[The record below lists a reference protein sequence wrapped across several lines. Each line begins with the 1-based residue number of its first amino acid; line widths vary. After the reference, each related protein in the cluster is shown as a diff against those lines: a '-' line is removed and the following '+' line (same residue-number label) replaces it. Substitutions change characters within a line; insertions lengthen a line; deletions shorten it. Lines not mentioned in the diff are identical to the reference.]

1 MRFVVVQII
10 IILLLF
16 FFEIGS
22 IFSDKG
28 STRELYINKPAYQSL
43 NLVLNNDLSD
53 FDATGSLDQSVDGF
67 LKKWDIKG
75 ASVAVTQNGRLVYA
89 KGFGYADVE
98 SARKMEPGN
107 IFRIASVSKLIT
119 AVAIMQ
125 LAEQDKLKLDDKVF
139 GPYGILNDSVYLDFR
154 DPRVEKIT
162 VQDLLVH
169 KSGWSGRK
177 GDVMFIPHVIAYKM
191 KSPLPVDQETTIRYA
206 LTKKLNYSPGSKYSY
221 SNLGY
226 AILGEVIEKVSGIE
240 YEDYVKL
247 AILNPL
253 GISDMHIGNS
263 FYEDKLF
270 NEVRYYIPDGSSP
283 VLAYN
288 SNKEYATRAY
298 GGSNI
303 EVLGAAGGWVASPA
317 ELLKLVAAIDG
328 FNTKP
333 DILSQESINLMT
345 NNGKKGREMFGWKG
359 SDGYGTWW
367 RTGTLS
373 GSSAQ
378 LIRQKN
384 GISWIIILN
393 TTTSKNSRIHREVS
407 RMMFQAINSVKDWPE
422 HDLFYYDQ
430 PAPVPSRYLTRI
442 ESR

>member
-1 MRFVVVQII
+1 MRFVIVQII

-28 STRELYINKPAYQSL
+28 STRELYINEPAYQSL
-43 NLVLNNDLSD
+43 NLVLDNKLSD
-53 FDATGSLDQSVDGF
+53 YEGTKDLDQAINSF
-67 LKKWDIKG
+67 MNKWEIKG
-75 ASVAVTQNGRLVYA
+75 ASVAVTKNGRLVYA

-98 SARKMEPGN
+98 AGRKMEPGN

-119 AVAIMQ
+119 AVAIMH
-125 LAEQDKLKLDDKVF
+125 LVEQEKLDLDDEVF
-139 GPYGILNDSVYLDFR
+139 GLNGILNDSIYLDYR
-154 DPRVEKIT
+154 DNRVEQIT
-162 VQDLLVH
+162 VRHLLLH

-177 GDVMFIPHVIAYKM
+177 GDVMFTPHVIAYKM
-191 KSPLPVDQETTIRYA
+191 KSPFPVDTETTIRYA
-206 LTKKLNYSPGSKYSY
+206 LTKRLNYNPGSKYSY

-226 AILGEVIEKVSGIE
+226 AILGEIIEKVSGIG
-240 YEDYVKL
+240 YQDYVKL

-253 GISDMHIGNS
+253 GISDMHIGHS
-263 FYEDKLF
+263 YYEDKLF
-270 NEVRYYIPDGSSP
+270 NEVRYYIPDNSPP

-333 DILSQESINLMT
+333 DILSQESIDLMS
-345 NNGKKGREMFGWKG
+345 NNGKKGRELFGWKG

-378 LIRQKN
+378 LIRQRN
-384 GISWIIILN
+384 GITWVIILN
-393 TTTSKNSRIHREVS
+393 TTTSKNSRIHRDVS
-407 RMMFQAINSVKDWPE
+407 RMMFQAINSVKYWPDN
-422 HDLFYYDQ
+422 DLFFYDQ
-430 PAPVPSRYLTRI
+430 PTPVPSRYLTRI
-442 ESR
+442 ESK